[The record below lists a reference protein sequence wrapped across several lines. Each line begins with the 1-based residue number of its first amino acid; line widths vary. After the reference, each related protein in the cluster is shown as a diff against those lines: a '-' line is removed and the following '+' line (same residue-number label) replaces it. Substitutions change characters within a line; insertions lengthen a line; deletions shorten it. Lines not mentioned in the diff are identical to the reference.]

1 MTYLLDTCIVSKLPK
16 MKSRNDT
23 KLLHWI
29 AKHNEIEYFLSVV
42 TIGEIQAGIS
52 QLTKPGDQR
61 KKMLLE
67 EWLISDLLPRF
78 HERIIAVD
86 EIVAKKWGQIIGF
99 GRSQGICIPS
109 NDALI
114 AATALTHNLIVVTE
128 NGKDFI
134 NSNVSIFNP
143 YL

>member
-16 MKSRNDT
+16 MKARNDT
-23 KLLHWI
+23 KLLNWI
-29 AKHNEIEYFLSVV
+29 AKHNEAAYFLSVV

-52 QLTKPGDQR
+52 QLTRPNDQQ

-67 EWLISDLLPRF
+67 EWLLADLQPRF
-78 HERIIAVD
+78 RERILGVD
-86 EIVAKKWGQIIGF
+86 EKVARNWGHIVGVA
-99 GRSQGICIPS
+99 RSKGICIPS

-114 AATALTHNLIVVTE
+114 AATALTHNLVVVTE

-134 NSNVSIFNP
+134 NSGVSLFNP
-143 YL
+143 YF

>member
-16 MKSRNDT
+16 MKVRNDT
-23 KLLHWI
+23 KLLSWI
-29 AKHNEIEYFLSVV
+29 VKHDETEYFLSVV
-42 TIGEIQAGIS
+42 TVGEIQAGIS
-52 QLTKPGDQR
+52 QLTHPSDQR

-67 EWLISDLLPRF
+67 EWFISDLSLRF
-78 HERIIAVD
+78 KGRIIDVD
-86 EIVAKKWGQIIGF
+86 EIVAKKWGQIVGTA
-99 GRSQGICIPS
+99 RAKGICIPS

-114 AATALTHNLIVVTE
+114 AATALTHNLVVVTE

-134 NSNVSIFNP
+134 HSGVSIFNP